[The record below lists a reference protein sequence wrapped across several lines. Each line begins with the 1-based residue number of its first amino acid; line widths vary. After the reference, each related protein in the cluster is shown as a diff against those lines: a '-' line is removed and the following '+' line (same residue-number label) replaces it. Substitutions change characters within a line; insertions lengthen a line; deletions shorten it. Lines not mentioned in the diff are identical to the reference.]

1 MGIWYSCVVKQKT
14 AYEMR
19 ISDWSSDVC
28 SSDLEPGLPR
38 LRPGSVREHSARAAD
53 VAVRVDPRVPVR
65 VQCAV
70 AESVPF
76 RPDGVAV
83 ALLHLLA
90 VAIDVSRAYTCLFLW
105 HLQVCNL
112 VNHLSLLLAALFLF
126 IPLLPL
132 MHASALVIPYSF

>member
-53 VAVRVDPRVPVR
+53 VAVRGDPRVPVR

-83 ALLHLLA
+83 ALIHLLA
-90 VAIDVSRAYTCLFLW
+90 VAIDVARADTCRGHW
-105 HLQVCNL
+105 HLQGGNL
-112 VNHLSLLLAALFLF
+112 VKHLAVLLRSEEQKSEIQSIMSKQYADL
-126 IPLLPL
+126 
-132 MHASALVIPYSF
+132 